1 MLDQD
6 KQDVRFLQELL
17 LEDGEMHGS
26 GRQRQFRWKNIGYFL
41 KYLQHCIYLICCF
54 TDAKTEN
61 VNEDCEVNTYAEDD
75 NENEEQWRKMR
86 FERENYLQKVVCIL
100 F

>member
-1 MLDQD
+1 MGKCMAVDD
-6 KQDVRFLQELL
+6 KDNSDGKIQVIFLNTF
-17 LEDGEMHGS
+17 S
-26 GRQRQFRWKNIGYFL
+26 N
-41 KYLQHCIYLICCF
+41 IYLIRCF
-54 TDAKTEN
+54 IDANTEN
-61 VNEDCEVNTYAEDD
+61 VNEDCEVHTYAEDD